1 MDYSSLILME
11 RDNETG
17 FVSKEVGSFQV
28 SEGAEF
34 VKNFYVKG
42 DTVYFIF
49 DTKEDVE
56 EWQYSAIYDL
66 FDYEL
71 FKGEGLDIED
81 IEDEYWDCVY
91 LYSGNENY
99 YYRIKFFDDFD
110 SDITTFTELFSEQHI
125 DDIFKAFDSFMNKE
139 ECKLFS
145 KVSVDSDLLDKD
157 FYSIIVRYNQND
169 YTYSL
174 DMDTS
179 SSEKN
184 S

>member
-1 MDYSSLILME
+1 
-11 RDNETG
+11 
-17 FVSKEVGSFQV
+17 
-28 SEGAEF
+28 
-34 VKNFYVKG
+34 
-42 DTVYFIF
+42 
-49 DTKEDVE
+49 
-56 EWQYSAIYDL
+56 
-66 FDYEL
+66 
-71 FKGEGLDIED
+71 
-81 IEDEYWDCVY
+81 
-91 LYSGNENY
+91 
-99 YYRIKFFDDFD
+99 
-110 SDITTFTELFSEQHI
+110 
-125 DDIFKAFDSFMNKE
+125 MNKE

>member
-1 MDYSSLILME
+1 MKILQERNRRNAMDYSSLILME

-42 DTVYFIF
+42 DEVYFVF

-81 IEDEYWDCVY
+81 IEDEYNPTFLVKFEYKDDYDY
-91 LYSGNENY
+91 LKEKLDLC
-99 YYRIKFFDDFD
+99 IELVEEAMEKVFK
-110 SDITTFTELFSEQHI
+110 DIEG
-125 DDIFKAFDSFMNKE
+125 KE
-139 ECKLFS
+139 EEYK
-145 KVSVDSDLLDKD
+145 
-157 FYSIIVRYNQND
+157 
-169 YTYSL
+169 
-174 DMDTS
+174 
-179 SSEKN
+179 
-184 S
+184 

>member
-1 MDYSSLILME
+1 MKILQERNRRNVMEYSSLILME

-42 DTVYFIF
+42 DEVYFVF

-66 FDYEL
+66 FNYEL

-81 IEDEYWDCVY
+81 VEDEYNPTFLVKFEYKDDYDY
-91 LYSGNENY
+91 LKDKLDLCIELVEEAME
-99 YYRIKFFDDFD
+99 KVFK
-110 SDITTFTELFSEQHI
+110 DIEG
-125 DDIFKAFDSFMNKE
+125 KE
-139 ECKLFS
+139 EEYK
-145 KVSVDSDLLDKD
+145 
-157 FYSIIVRYNQND
+157 
-169 YTYSL
+169 
-174 DMDTS
+174 
-179 SSEKN
+179 
-184 S
+184 